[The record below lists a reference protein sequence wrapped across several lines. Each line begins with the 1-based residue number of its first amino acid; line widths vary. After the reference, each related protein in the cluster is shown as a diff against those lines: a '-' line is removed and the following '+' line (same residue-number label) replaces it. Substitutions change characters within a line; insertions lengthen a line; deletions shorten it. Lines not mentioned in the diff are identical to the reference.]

1 MRGLLIR
8 WIIQTLAIM
17 AAAWLLG
24 GIEIHGPVAAI
35 FAAAVLGVLNALLRP
50 LLLLFTLP
58 LNILTLGLFTFVIN
72 AVLLLMTSGVSRGFV
87 VHGFWSAVAGSL
99 VISLVSWLLNAMIN
113 DQGTMEVIEMRR
125 RGNRWE
131 P

>member
-8 WIIQTLAIM
+8 WMIQTLAIM
-17 AAAWLLG
+17 AAAWLID
-24 GIEIHGPVAAI
+24 GIEIHGLGSALI
-35 FAAAVLGVLNALLRP
+35 AAAVLGVLNALLRP
-50 LLLLFTLP
+50 LLILFTLP
-58 LNILTLGLFTFVIN
+58 LTILSLGLFTFVIN

-99 VISLVSWLLNAMIN
+99 IISLVSWLINSMIN
-113 DQGTMEVIEMRR
+113 DQGKVEVIDMHR
-125 RGNRWE
+125 RGDHWE

>member
-24 GIEIHGPVAAI
+24 GIEIRGPVAAI